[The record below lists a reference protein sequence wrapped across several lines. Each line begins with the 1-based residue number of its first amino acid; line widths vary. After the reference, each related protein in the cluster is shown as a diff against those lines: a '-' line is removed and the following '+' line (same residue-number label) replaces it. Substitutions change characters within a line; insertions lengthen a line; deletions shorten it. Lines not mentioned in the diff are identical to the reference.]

1 LQETIDSIRNNTKQV
16 AAASGSDLTASSVY
30 KRILIVDDNTDI
42 NFTYKRG
49 LERYYEGYDDND
61 NNNKIRFEVYT
72 YNNPLVALSEFKPNF
87 QGRIS

>member
-1 LQETIDSIRNNTKQV
+1 MQETIDSIRNNTKQV

-42 NFTYKRG
+42 TFTYKRG

>member
-42 NFTYKRG
+42 TFTYKRG